1 MRIVNIAG
9 GLGNQMFQ
17 YAFALMLK
25 EHFPDEQVMID
36 TQHYHTLMFKHFGS
50 VNLHNGYEIDRIFAN
65 ATLPVATPKDLRR
78 LTYYIPNYVVS
89 RIARRL
95 LPKRKTEYVA
105 PYSENFTRNEEVLR
119 KGDTYYEG
127 YWQCFDYYKDMKP
140 LLRQTFSHPEPN
152 TYNKGL
158 IQSIKDSRSVGIHIR
173 RGDYKDA
180 PDFNGI
186 CTPQYYQKAIA
197 TLTADGQKRTFYVF
211 SNDLGWCRQHLPE
224 LMKGHDIVYVD
235 GNRGSDSYWDMMLMT
250 YCRELIIANST
261 FSWWGAFLNS
271 QAATVCAPDP
281 WLRRDCKKEI
291 HDPQWVKIH

>member
-152 TYNKGL
+152 SYNKGL

>member
-140 LLRQTFSHPEPN
+140 LLRHTFSHPEPN
-152 TYNKGL
+152 SYNKGL
-158 IQSIKDSRSVGIHIR
+158 IQSIKDSSSVGIHIR

>member
-158 IQSIKDSRSVGIHIR
+158 IQSIKDSSSVGIHIR